1 MSYSLHI
8 NLDNV
13 SKGLFVNQNPPF
25 YLHLIKDVSVGNAL
39 ATPTTWLVHKVVGG
53 NIAVSWNSTYEVF
66 YSSNAIKPG
75 NLMTQTNKTR
85 TPANTGYSYK
95 WDGKAF
101 TVSGQTNNKGA
112 IEVVNATGETGVFGI
127 SQTVNDGI
135 DAISLGVSSIPNG
148 GKIEFK
154 PEQNVTMWMAKFN
167 STQSNAIVSSAQLGV
182 HGTMLCRPNERNE
195 IALNDGRW
203 VPVTISGGS
212 NSSNKSVNSDN
223 EKDKKKKETP
233 DISKSPSKDE
243 KDKAKES
250 PKEVRKEE
258 PKKEDNKAKP
268 PDNKKPEEKPK
279 DAKAPD
285 PKAAAP
291 PAMDPKKKAEEDKKK
306 AAEEKKK
313 QAEDKKKAEAEKK
326 KAAEE
331 KKKEEAKKKEEE
343 KKKAAEAKKKADED
357 KKKAAEDKKKADA
370 AKKSPQPARKNSEPA
385 NDRRESKPEPKK
397 DDKVSK
403 KP

>member
-25 YLHLIKDVSVGNAL
+25 YLHLIKDVAVGNAL

-66 YSSNAIKPG
+66 YTSNEIKQG
-75 NLMTQTNKTR
+75 NLMTMTNKTR

-101 TVSGQTNNKGA
+101 TVSGQTNNKNA
-112 IEVVNATGETGVFGI
+112 IEVVNATGAAGVFGI

-135 DAISLGVSSIPNG
+135 DAISLGVSNIPTG

-167 STQSNAIVSSAQLGV
+167 STQSNAVVSSAQLGV

-203 VPVTISGGS
+203 VPVVISGGS
-212 NSSNKSVNSDN
+212 NSSTKSVNSDN
-223 EKDKKKKETP
+223 EKDKKKEKEKEKTP
-233 DISKSPSKDE
+233 DLTKSPSKDE
-243 KDKAKES
+243 KPKDS
-250 PKEVRKEE
+250 PKDVRKED
-258 PKKEDNKAKP
+258 PKKEDPKAKP

-279 DAKAPD
+279 
-285 PKAAAP
+285 
-291 PAMDPKKKAEEDKKK
+291 PASPAVDPKKKAEDDKKRV
-306 AAEEKKK
+306 AEEKKK
-313 QAEDKKKAEAEKK
+313 AAEDKKKADAEKK
-326 KAAEE
+326 KAAED

-343 KKKAAEAKKKADED
+343 KKKAAEAKKKAEDD

-397 DDKVSK
+397 DDKVPNK
-403 KP
+403 K

>member
-66 YSSNAIKPG
+66 YTSNAIKPG

-112 IEVVNATGETGVFGI
+112 IEVVNATGEAGVFGI

-167 STQSNAIVSSAQLGV
+167 STQSNAVVSAAQLGV

-223 EKDKKKKETP
+223 EKDKKKKEP
-233 DISKSPSKDE
+233 EISKSPSKDE

-291 PAMDPKKKAEEDKKK
+291 PAMDPKKKAEEDKKR

-343 KKKAAEAKKKADED
+343 KKKAAEAKKKV
-357 KKKAAEDKKKADA
+357 K
-370 AKKSPQPARKNSEPA
+370 
-385 NDRRESKPEPKK
+385 
-397 DDKVSK
+397 
-403 KP
+403 